1 MSEFV
6 HLHVHSHYSLLD
18 GLGKIPGILDR
29 VQELGMRAVALT
41 DHGALYG
48 LVEFAQQAKK
58 RGIKP
63 ILGVEAYLVPDR
75 QKARTAN
82 SSDKTIRHLTLLAE
96 TTAGY
101 QNLLKL
107 ITDAHLNGFYRKPC
121 IDYDTLRAHA
131 DGLIV
136 LSGCINGDLPQ
147 AIVRGDDAEADRL
160 VRWHLET
167 FGRERF
173 FLELQHHPTLP
184 EQQKINEALQMF
196 ARTHGLGLVATGD
209 AHYVRPEDAEAQDVL
224 LCVQTG
230 TRVTDKDRLSMLGED
245 FSIQPPQH
253 FAEVFRDI
261 PEALANTQRIADR
274 CQVELPLG
282 KNVLPH
288 FPVPAEDTSDSYL
301 ARLCEDGLVKR
312 YGADVTPEIRNRMT
326 YELSVIAKTGFAS
339 YLLIVQDFVNWAK
352 NQGIFVGPGRGS
364 AAGSLVSYLVN
375 ITDIDPLQ
383 HHLVFERFLNPD
395 RISMPDIDLDFADDR
410 RDEVLAYVRQR
421 YGRDHVAQIITFGTM
436 AARAAVRDVGRAL
449 GFPYTFC
456 DKVAKLI
463 PFGMNLDEARASV
476 AELRNLAQEDPQVQ
490 RLLDTAKKLEG
501 VVRHASVHA
510 AGVVFTPQPLT
521 TYVPLQRAS
530 ADDETIVTQY
540 EMHAVEDLGLLK
552 IDFLGLKNLTILQHA
567 LRIIEETAGVTIRI
581 EDLPLDDAKT
591 YVTLQEGRTTGV
603 FQLESAGMKRS
614 LKELKPTEFEDI
626 VAMVSLYRPGPMEL
640 IPQYIAGK
648 HGLKKPTYLHPTL
661 KPILEKT
668 YGIAVY
674 QEQVLEMARAIAGFT
689 LGEADILRKAVGKK
703 IEKLL
708 KEQREKFV
716 QGAVRNG
723 VDQQTAEKIFAFIEP
738 FANYGFNRAH
748 AVCYALI
755 AYQTAYLKTH
765 YPAAFMAALLTS
777 DENDTDRIAI
787 EVPEC
792 TAMGIPVLPPDVNE
806 SGEHFTVVRGVG
818 SRESGVGNPMSH
830 PTPNTSHPTPSPE
843 AIRFGLLA
851 VKNVGAGVVRAILE
865 ARATG
870 GPFQTLA
877 DFFRRAQTREFNR
890 KAAESLTKAGALDAL
905 GERNAILE
913 NLDHLLQF
921 SRNAQKQAL
930 EGQEALFAASG
941 EGGAPTIP
949 LRPAPP
955 TPPRQRLQWEKEL
968 LGLYVS
974 GHPVAAVSHL
984 LAGRT
989 TPIKDISADLVD
1001 YSVRVGGIV
1010 TKVQRVIT
1018 RTRETMVFATLEDQ
1032 TGSIEVLVFPK
1043 ILAANPGL
1051 WAEEQVLIVEGR
1063 VNDRDGTPK
1072 VLCEEAER
1080 VLETQPTTN
1089 TSSDD
1094 HRADPEPRVIPED
1107 LPRPCAIL
1115 TVPSN
1120 GERNILLALKELLSS
1135 LPPGPVRVYLR
1146 VPKRD
1151 GTVDVVKTSFTIT
1164 VMPDVHQQ
1172 LVQVL
1177 GANAVEVSSD
1187 DVPESEPVELRR
1199 ESA

>member
-1 MSEFV
+1 
-6 HLHVHSHYSLLD
+6 
-18 GLGKIPGILDR
+18 
-29 VQELGMRAVALT
+29 MRAVALT

-82 SSDKTIRHLTLLAE
+82 SSEKTIRHLTLLAE

-131 DGLIV
+131 EGLIV

-147 AIVRGDDAEADRL
+147 AVIRGDDAEADRL

-184 EQQKINEALQMF
+184 EQQKVNEALQIF
-196 ARTHGLGLVATGD
+196 ARKYSLGLVATGD

-253 FAEVFRDI
+253 FAEVFRDV

-312 YGADVTPEIRNRMT
+312 YGANVTPEIRDRMT
-326 YELSVIAKTGFAS
+326 YELSVITKTGFAS
-339 YLLIVQDFVNWAK
+339 YFLIVQDFVNWAK

-410 RDEVLAYVRQR
+410 RDEVLTYVRQR

-567 LRIIEETAGVTIRI
+567 LRIIAETAGVTIRL
-581 EDLPLDDAKT
+581 EELSLDDAKT
-591 YVTLQEGRTTGV
+591 YATLQEGHTTGV

-748 AVCYALI
+748 AACYALI

-777 DENDTDRIAI
+777 DESDTDRIAI
-787 EVPEC
+787 EVTEC
-792 TAMGIPVLPPDVNE
+792 AAMGIPVLPPDVNE
-806 SGEHFTVVRGVG
+806 SGEHFTVVT
-818 SRESGVGNPMSH
+818 GNRQQATGDRSDG
-830 PTPNTSHPTPSPE
+830 TATASPLPPLASKE
-843 AIRFGLLA
+843 AVRFGLLA
-851 VKNVGAGVVRAILE
+851 VKNVGTGVVRAILE
-865 ARATG
+865 ARVADPVKSRVSHGAG
-870 GPFQTLA
+870 GPFQSLT
-877 DFFRRAQTREFNR
+877 DFFRRVQTREFNR

-905 GERNAILE
+905 GERNTILE

-930 EGQEALFAASG
+930 EGQGALFAASG
-941 EGGAPTIP
+941 EPGAATIP

-989 TPIKDISADLVD
+989 TPIKDLSADLVD
-1001 YSVRVGGIV
+1001 YSVRIGGIV
-1010 TKVQRVIT
+1010 TKIQRVIT

-1043 ILAANPGL
+1043 ILASNPGI
-1051 WAEEQVLIVEGR
+1051 WVEEQVLIVEGR

-1072 VLCEEAER
+1072 VLCEDAER
-1080 VLETQPTTN
+1080 VSETQPTIAG
-1089 TSSDD
+1089 SPDGHSPV
-1094 HRADPEPRVIPED
+1094 PEPRIIPED
-1107 LPRPCAIL
+1107 LRRPYAIL
-1115 TVPSN
+1115 TVPPD
-1120 GERNILLALKELLSS
+1120 GGRAVLLSLKELLGS

-1151 GTVDVVKTSFTIT
+1151 GTVDLVKTSFTVT
-1164 VMPDVHQQ
+1164 VMPDAHEH

-1177 GANAVEVSSD
+1177 GTTGVEMSSS
-1187 DVPESEPVELRR
+1187 DVPESEPVELQRQ
-1199 ESA
+1199 ST